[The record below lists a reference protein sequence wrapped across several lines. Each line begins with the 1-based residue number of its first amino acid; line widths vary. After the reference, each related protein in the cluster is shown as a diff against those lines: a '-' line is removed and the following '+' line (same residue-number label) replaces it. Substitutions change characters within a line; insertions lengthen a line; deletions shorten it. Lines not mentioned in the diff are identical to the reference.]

1 MTFSRR
7 YEDYCLPLRWLTSCL
22 QHPELLLL
30 LQHHL
35 CPLLLKALSERPL
48 FPLTLR
54 STRVV
59 FLLLKQF
66 STQLD
71 TESEVFLMLL
81 IKIISGGAS
90 GETDQNQELSG
101 LLHRPLWMR
110 VLSMEIMRG

>member
-1 MTFSRR
+1 MLILLRR
-7 YEDYCLPLRWLTSCL
+7 RSNRIASQRT
-22 QHPELLLL
+22 ELLLL

-35 CPLLLKALSERPL
+35 CPLLLKALSEKPL

-66 STQLD
+66 LQELV

-81 IKIISGGAS
+81 IKVIAGDPESGGMDAS
-90 GETDQNQELSG
+90 GYG
-101 LLHRPLWMR
+101 RPHWMR
-110 VLSMEIMRG
+110 ILAMEILRG